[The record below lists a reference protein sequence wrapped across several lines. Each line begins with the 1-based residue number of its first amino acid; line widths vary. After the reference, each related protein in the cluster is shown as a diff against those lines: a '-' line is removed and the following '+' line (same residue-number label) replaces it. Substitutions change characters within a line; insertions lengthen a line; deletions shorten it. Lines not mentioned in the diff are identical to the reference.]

1 MEPKEGLEKPPLYRQ
16 LVRSTGDSLGLGT
29 GISSGGQSCGT
40 EATTCGVCT
49 NTGQLVSEL

>member
-1 MEPKEGLEKPPLYRQ
+1 MEQEVGKAPFIGSWSEVQAIAL
-16 LVRSTGDSLGLGT
+16 DLGLASQVRG
-29 GISSGGQSCGT
+29 SLART